1 MGGVPVTLRVQNQ
14 IHPGDADNHAFLM
27 HRMTLATES
36 GVLTLADTHGP
47 ALWQPRLHT
56 HRDATHRLVLD
67 GPGTERLAA
76 LSRSTFPGSEPDTFR
91 VVFDTQ
97 WPQAINRALDAF
109 IASIGNPALAQS
121 QSAWT
126 LSVTRSWHHISTL
139 LGPPALIEP
148 ATPPEVALCQQPCQ
162 QEAE

>member
-1 MGGVPVTLRVQNQ
+1 MRVQNQ
-14 IHPGDADNHAFLM
+14 IHLGDADNHAFLL

-36 GVLTLADTHGP
+36 GILTLADTHGP
-47 ALWQPRLHT
+47 ALWQQRLHT

-76 LSRSTFPGSEPDTFR
+76 QSSSTLPGSEPNSFR

-97 WPQAINRALDAF
+97 CPQAINRALDAF

-121 QSAWT
+121 QSTWT
-126 LSVTRSWHHISTL
+126 LSVIRSWHQISTL
-139 LGPPALIEP
+139 LGPLALIEP
-148 ATPPEVALCQQPCQ
+148 ATPAEVALCQQ
-162 QEAE
+162 EAE